1 MKPQYLS
8 LFSQLPGY
16 WGCKDLNSTF
26 VYANQAYAQLI
37 GFAQPDDCIGLTD
50 HQMPSPTT
58 RCAADFVKQ
67 DRYVIEH
74 QIQLKV
80 LDIHPYPDGT
90 WRAHIFTKTPWFND
104 DGQVQGTIF
113 YGQELSDTAI
123 LEVGHWICRAT
134 GLSSEQTIAAD
145 TPARSTLTHQL
156 TERESEAL
164 FLLLYGKK
172 PHYIANI
179 MNISVKTLESYVVRL
194 RRKFGAHSKAQ
205 LIEMALEQGF
215 GSHIPKTLLKT
226 QISVALNSEYAA

>member
-1 MKPQYLS
+1 MNTQQLS
-8 LFSQLPGY
+8 LFTQLPGY
-16 WGCKDLNSTF
+16 WGCKNLSSIF
-26 VYANQAYAQLI
+26 VYANDAYAKLI
-37 GFAQPDDCIGLTD
+37 GFDQSDDCIGLTD

-58 RCAADFVKQ
+58 RCASDFIKQ
-67 DRYVIEH
+67 DRYVIENKT
-74 QIQLKV
+74 QLKV

-90 WRAHIFTKTPWFND
+90 WRAHIFTKTPWLDD

-134 GLSSEQTIAAD
+134 GISTERTMTTDTPATSTLSSE
-145 TPARSTLTHQL
+145 LTD
-156 TERESEAL
+156 RESEAL

-205 LIEMALEQGF
+205 LVEMALDQGY

-226 QISVALNSEYAA
+226 QISVALNSEYAT